1 MVFPSIDDL
10 LKRVDSKYTLVSMV
24 AKRARELTEGAEALV
39 EADEKKPTTIA
50 LEEIYYGKVK
60 KAATHPAGNIR

>member
-39 EADEKKPTTIA
+39 EADAKSRQR
-50 LEEIYYGKVK
+50 LL
-60 KAATHPAGNIR
+60 

>member
-10 LKRVDSKYTLVSMV
+10 LERVDSKYTLVSMV

-39 EADEKKPTTIA
+39 EADAKKPTTIA

-60 KAATHPAGNIR
+60 KAATHPARNIQ

>member
-10 LKRVDSKYTLVSMV
+10 LERVDSKYTLVSMV

-60 KAATHPAGNIR
+60 KTAVHSAGNIR